1 MIERTGANPKRVK
14 LELTESVLIADVDG
28 VIAKMK
34 LLKTMGL
41 SFSLDDFGTGY
52 SSLTFLK
59 RLPLAQLKIAQE
71 FVRDILTD
79 PDDAAI
85 AGMVVALSRS
95 MGLEV
100 IAEGVET
107 EAQRDFLAGPGCH
120 QYQGDL
126 FSQALAIHEF
136 EQLMQQRCLG
146 LMPGSMGKNTGH

>member
-100 IAEGVET
+100 IAEGWKPRRSAT
-107 EAQRDFLAGPGCH
+107 FLPARV
-120 QYQGDL
+120 
-126 FSQALAIHEF
+126 ATNTRAICSARRWRF
-136 EQLMQQRCLG
+136 MSL
-146 LMPGSMGKNTGH
+146 SS